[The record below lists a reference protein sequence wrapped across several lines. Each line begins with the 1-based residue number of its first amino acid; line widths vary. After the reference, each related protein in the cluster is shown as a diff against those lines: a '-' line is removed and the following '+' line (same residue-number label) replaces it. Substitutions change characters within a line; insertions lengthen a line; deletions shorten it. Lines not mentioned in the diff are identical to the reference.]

1 MMFTLSPKSEKLLA
15 LGLSAFLLAS
25 IVGVIACIF
34 ALGLNWLQAATPVLR
49 WDIVLFSNAVL
60 LFAIGWTD
68 FPAQIRRSVAVRI
81 QVQCLVIWQALL
93 ALLVIAT
100 MEQASYA
107 VLFSLFGP
115 AVALMCYSG
124 GSAYRALRAER

>member
-1 MMFTLSPKSEKLLA
+1 MFTLSPKSEKVLA
-15 LGLSAFLLAS
+15 VGLSAFLLAS

-34 ALGLNWLQAATPVLR
+34 ALGSNWLQAATPVLR

-60 LFAIGWTD
+60 LFVIGWTD
-68 FPAQIRRSVAVRI
+68 FPEQIRRSMPVRR
-81 QVQCLVIWQALL
+81 QVQCLTIWQALL
-93 ALLVIAT
+93 ALLVITT

-124 GSAYRALRAER
+124 GSAYRALRA

>member
-1 MMFTLSPKSEKLLA
+1 MFTLSRKSEKLMA
-15 LGLSAFLLAS
+15 VGLSVFLLIS

-34 ALGLNWLQAATPVLR
+34 ALGSNWLRAATPVLR

-68 FPAQIRRSVAVRI
+68 FPEQIRRSVAVRR
-81 QVQCLVIWQALL
+81 QVQCLTVWQALL
-93 ALLVIAT
+93 ALLVLVTI
-100 MEQASYA
+100 EQASYA

-115 AVALMCYSG
+115 AVALLCYSG
-124 GSAYRALRAER
+124 GSAYRALRA

>member
-1 MMFTLSPKSEKLLA
+1 MFTTFSPKSEKLLA

-34 ALGLNWLQAATPVLR
+34 ALGLNWLQAASPLLR
-49 WDIVLFSNAVL
+49 WDTVLLSNAVL

-68 FPAQIRRSVAVRI
+68 FPAQIRLSVAARI
-81 QVQCLVIWQALL
+81 QVQCLAIWQALL
-93 ALLVIAT
+93 ALLVITT

-124 GSAYRALRAER
+124 GSAYRALRA